1 LVEKFDFTQKDS
13 TKKQRRQKNIMLKNI
28 FVFLIGILSLVYLIN
43 PGMGIFELIPDNL
56 PIIGNLDEAGA
67 AVLLIA
73 ALKYFGVD
81 LTRFFMKDRINN
93 Q

>member
-1 LVEKFDFTQKDS
+1 MI
-13 TKKQRRQKNIMLKNI
+13 KNILVALTGI
-28 FVFLIGILSLVYLIN
+28 ISLIYLIN

-81 LTRFFMKDRINN
+81 LTRFFMRDRIDKK
-93 Q
+93 

>member
-1 LVEKFDFTQKDS
+1 MFDS
-13 TKKQRRQKNIMLKNI
+13 TKKQRRGKIIMLKNI
-28 FVFLIGILSLVYLIN
+28 FVFLAGILSLVYLRN
-43 PGMGIFELIPDNL
+43 PGMGIFELLPDNL

-81 LTRFFMKDRINN
+81 LTRFFIKDRINN
-93 Q
+93 

>member
-1 LVEKFDFTQKDS
+1 
-13 TKKQRRQKNIMLKNI
+13 MLKNI
-28 FVFLIGILSLVYLIN
+28 LVALVGILSLVYLIN

-81 LTRFFMKDRINN
+81 LTKFFMRDRVKGEK
-93 Q
+93 

>member
-1 LVEKFDFTQKDS
+1 
-13 TKKQRRQKNIMLKNI
+13 MLKNI
-28 FVFLIGILSLVYLIN
+28 LVALVGILSLVYLIN

-81 LTRFFMKDRINN
+81 LTRFFIKDRINN
-93 Q
+93 

>member
-1 LVEKFDFTQKDS
+1 
-13 TKKQRRQKNIMLKNI
+13 MLKNI
-28 FVFLIGILSLVYLIN
+28 FVFLVGILSLVYLIN
-43 PGMGIFELIPDNL
+43 PGMGILELIPDNL

-81 LTRFFMKDRINN
+81 LTRFFIKDRINN
-93 Q
+93 

>member
-1 LVEKFDFTQKDS
+1 
-13 TKKQRRQKNIMLKNI
+13 MLKNI

-43 PGMGIFELIPDNL
+43 PGMGIFELLPDNL

-81 LTRFFMKDRINN
+81 LTRFFIKDRINN
-93 Q
+93 K

>member
-1 LVEKFDFTQKDS
+1 
-13 TKKQRRQKNIMLKNI
+13 MLKNI

-73 ALKYFGVD
+73 ALKYFSVD
-81 LTRFFMKDRINN
+81 LARFFIKDRINN
-93 Q
+93 

>member
-1 LVEKFDFTQKDS
+1 
-13 TKKQRRQKNIMLKNI
+13 
-28 FVFLIGILSLVYLIN
+28 LVYLIN
-43 PGMGIFELIPDNL
+43 PGMGILELIPDNL

-81 LTRFFMKDRINN
+81 LTRFFIKDRINN
-93 Q
+93 

>member
-1 LVEKFDFTQKDS
+1 
-13 TKKQRRQKNIMLKNI
+13 MLKNI
-28 FVFLIGILSLVYLIN
+28 FVFLVGILSLVYLIN

-67 AVLLIA
+67 AVLLID

-81 LTRFFMKDRINN
+81 LRILSFL
-93 Q
+93 QSSFADK

>member
-1 LVEKFDFTQKDS
+1 
-13 TKKQRRQKNIMLKNI
+13 MLKNI
-28 FVFLIGILSLVYLIN
+28 FVFLAGILSLFYLIN
-43 PGMGIFELIPDNL
+43 PGMGIFELLPDNL

-81 LTRFFMKDRINN
+81 LTRFFIKDRINN

>member
-1 LVEKFDFTQKDS
+1 MIRNILVALT
-13 TKKQRRQKNIMLKNI
+13 
-28 FVFLIGILSLVYLIN
+28 GIISLVYLIN

-73 ALKYFGVD
+73 AMKYFGID
-81 LTRFFMKDRINN
+81 LTRFFMRDRIKK
-93 Q
+93 

>member
-1 LVEKFDFTQKDS
+1 MIRNILVALTGS
-13 TKKQRRQKNIMLKNI
+13 I
-28 FVFLIGILSLVYLIN
+28 SLVYLIN

-73 ALKYFGVD
+73 AMKYFGID
-81 LTRFFMKDRINN
+81 LTRFFMRDRIKK
-93 Q
+93 

>member
-1 LVEKFDFTQKDS
+1 M
-13 TKKQRRQKNIMLKNI
+13 KNIT
-28 FVFLIGILSLVYLIN
+28 VALIGLISLIYLIN
-43 PGMGIFELIPDNL
+43 PGMGFFELIPDNI

-81 LTRFFMKDRINN
+81 LTRFFLRDRVVDK
-93 Q
+93 

>member
-1 LVEKFDFTQKDS
+1 
-13 TKKQRRQKNIMLKNI
+13 MLKNI
-28 FVFLIGILSLVYLIN
+28 FVFLVGILSLVYLIN

-81 LTRFFMKDRINN
+81 LTRFFIKDRINN
-93 Q
+93 

>member
-1 LVEKFDFTQKDS
+1 
-13 TKKQRRQKNIMLKNI
+13 MLKNI

-67 AVLLIA
+67 ALLLIA

-81 LTRFFMKDRINN
+81 LTRFFIKDRINN

>member
-1 LVEKFDFTQKDS
+1 
-13 TKKQRRQKNIMLKNI
+13 MLKNI
-28 FVFLIGILSLVYLIN
+28 FVFLVGILSLVYLIN
-43 PGMGIFELIPDNL
+43 PGMGILELIPDNL

-67 AVLLIA
+67 ALLLIA

-81 LTRFFMKDRINN
+81 LTRFFIKDRINN

>member
-1 LVEKFDFTQKDS
+1 
-13 TKKQRRQKNIMLKNI
+13 MLKNI

-43 PGMGIFELIPDNL
+43 PGMGILELIPDNL

-81 LTRFFMKDRINN
+81 LTRFFIKDRINN
-93 Q
+93 

>member
-1 LVEKFDFTQKDS
+1 
-13 TKKQRRQKNIMLKNI
+13 MLKNI

-43 PGMGIFELIPDNL
+43 PGMGIFEIIPDNL

-73 ALKYFGVD
+73 VLKYFGVD
-81 LTRFFMKDRINN
+81 LTRFFIKDKINN
-93 Q
+93 

>member
-1 LVEKFDFTQKDS
+1 
-13 TKKQRRQKNIMLKNI
+13 MLKNI
-28 FVFLIGILSLVYLIN
+28 FVFLVGILSLVYLIN
-43 PGMGIFELIPDNL
+43 PGMGIFELLPDNL

-81 LTRFFMKDRINN
+81 LTRFFIKDRINN
-93 Q
+93 

>member
-1 LVEKFDFTQKDS
+1 MI
-13 TKKQRRQKNIMLKNI
+13 KKI
-28 FVFLIGILSLVYLIN
+28 VVALIGILSLIYLIN

-81 LTRFFMKDRINN
+81 LTRFFMRDRINN
-93 Q
+93 K

>member
-1 LVEKFDFTQKDS
+1 
-13 TKKQRRQKNIMLKNI
+13 MLKNI
-28 FVFLIGILSLVYLIN
+28 FVFLVGILSLVYLIN
-43 PGMGIFELIPDNL
+43 PGMGILELIPDNL

-81 LTRFFMKDRINN
+81 LTRFFIKDRINN

>member
-1 LVEKFDFTQKDS
+1 
-13 TKKQRRQKNIMLKNI
+13 MLKNI

-43 PGMGIFELIPDNL
+43 PGMGILELIPDNL

-81 LTRFFMKDRINN
+81 LTRFFIRDRNN
-93 Q
+93 NK

>member
-1 LVEKFDFTQKDS
+1 
-13 TKKQRRQKNIMLKNI
+13 MLKNI

-81 LTRFFMKDRINN
+81 LTRFFIKDRINN

>member
-1 LVEKFDFTQKDS
+1 
-13 TKKQRRQKNIMLKNI
+13 MLKNL

-43 PGMGIFELIPDNL
+43 PGMCILELIPDNL

-81 LTRFFMKDRINN
+81 LTRFFIKDRINN
-93 Q
+93 

>member
-1 LVEKFDFTQKDS
+1 MI
-13 TKKQRRQKNIMLKNI
+13 KNIL
-28 FVFLIGILSLVYLIN
+28 VALTGIISLLYLLN

-73 ALKYFGVD
+73 ALKYLGVD
-81 LTRFFMKDRINN
+81 LTRFFIRDRINN
-93 Q
+93 K